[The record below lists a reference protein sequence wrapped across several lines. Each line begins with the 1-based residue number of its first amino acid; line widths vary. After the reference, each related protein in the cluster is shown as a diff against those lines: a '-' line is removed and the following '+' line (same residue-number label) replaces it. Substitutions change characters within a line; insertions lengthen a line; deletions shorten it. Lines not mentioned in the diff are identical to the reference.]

1 MKKLAAAAAFA
12 IASISAFSQ
21 AKFSSIDM
29 VEFRPSG
36 TDQYIAYTIGEGVEN
51 ITAERY
57 LSSFAMNKY
66 ETTYELWHS
75 VRIWGEAHGYVF
87 ENLGQEGSRGS
98 VGKEPSSSGKN
109 QPVTR
114 ISWYD
119 ALVWC
124 NAISEM
130 QGLKPCYSFG
140 GKILKDSGDTISCDL
155 AECDW
160 NANGYRLPSEAEWE
174 YAARKTSKGLQT
186 ADACSGEIGSVTAD
200 QVAWLSDNSNGTHIV
215 GTAGSNSPLAYEPL
229 YPGSGKANG
238 AGLFDMS
245 GNVIE
250 YCWDWFK
257 EYNIVRKGQ
266 KAYGPAMGESRVAR
280 GAAWSE
286 ETFFTY
292 LGDRYAYDPNEAYI
306 YQGFRI
312 ARGL

>member
-1 MKKLAAAAAFA
+1 MKKLVSLGFAAL
-12 IASISAFSQ
+12 ISISVFAEP
-21 AKFSSIDM
+21 KFSSIDM
-29 VEFRPSG
+29 VDFKVPNGNR
-36 TDQYIAYTIGEGVEN
+36 YIQYTIGEGVEN

-57 LSSFAMNKY
+57 LTSYSLNRY
-66 ETTYELWHS
+66 ETTYELWYG
-75 VRIWGEAHGYVF
+75 VRTWAENHGYYF
-87 ENLGQEGSRGS
+87 ENLGQEGSNGT
-98 VGKEPSSSGKN
+98 VGREPSSAGKY
-109 QPVTR
+109 QPVTK

-119 ALVWC
+119 AMVWC
-124 NAISEM
+124 NALSEKE
-130 QGLKPCYSFG
+130 GLTPCYSFG
-140 GKILKDSGDTISCDL
+140 GIVLRDSGDTISCDL

-160 NANGYRLPSEAEWE
+160 DANGYRLPTEAEWE
-174 YAARKTSKGLQT
+174 YAARKTKRGLQT
-186 ADACSGEIGSVTAD
+186 ADYASGEIGNITQA
-200 QVAWLSDNSNGTHIV
+200 QVAWLSDNSKGTHIV
-215 GTAGSNSPLAYEPL
+215 GTAGADSPLAEEPIH
-229 YPGSGKANG
+229 PGSGIANG

-292 LGDRYAYDPNEAYI
+292 LGDRYAYDPNDAYI

-312 ARGL
+312 AKGL